1 MDFNYPLAMSLS
13 KGSPSPYR
21 GRNACHW
28 NAEGERESHTSV
40 ASDIVPDSERRGFIG
55 ALPAPLRPYA
65 SLMRIDRPIGTWL
78 LFWPCAWSVALAGVG
93 GRWDLLLW
101 LALGA
106 MAMRSAGCVY
116 NDIVDRNLDA
126 RVERTR
132 LRPLASK
139 RVSLRSAWL
148 LIGLLCIV
156 GLVVLLQLNRTA
168 AILALVSIAP
178 VAAYPFMKRITWWP
192 QAWLGLVFS
201 WGALVGWPA
210 VTGFVAWPAVLLWF
224 GSIAWV
230 VGYDTLYAIQDIEDD
245 ALVGVKSSARR
256 LGSKAPLGIAIFYA
270 IAVMLWGA
278 AIWTV
283 RPDWLALAALLP
295 AAVHLAGQALRAD
308 PEDGELALRLFRSNR
323 SCGLLVFLAMLVV
336 GLSPG

>member
-1 MDFNYPLAMSLS
+1 M
-13 KGSPSPYR
+13 
-21 GRNACHW
+21 
-28 NAEGERESHTSV
+28 
-40 ASDIVPDSERRGFIG
+40 DIVPDSERRGFLG
-55 ALPAPLRPYA
+55 ALPPRLRPFA
-65 SLMRIDRPIGTWL
+65 SLMRLDRPIGSWL
-78 LFWPCAWSVALAGVG
+78 LYWPCAWSVALAAVG
-93 GRWDLLLW
+93 GRWDLFLW

-106 MAMRSAGCVY
+106 FAMRSAGCVY
-116 NDIVDRNLDA
+116 NDIVDRDLDA

-132 LRPLASK
+132 LRPLASG

-148 LIGLLCIV
+148 LIGLLCAI
-156 GLVVLLQLNRTA
+156 GLLVLLQLNSLA
-168 AILALVSIAP
+168 AIVALASIAP

-210 VTGFVAWPAVLLWF
+210 VTGSIGWTPLLLWF

-230 VGYDTLYAIQDIEDD
+230 VGYDTLYAIQDKEDD

-256 LGSKAPLGIAIFYA
+256 LGDKAPLGIAIFYLA
-270 IAVMLWGA
+270 ALLLWGA

-283 RPDWLALAALLP
+283 RPDWLALVALVP
-295 AAVHLAGQALRAD
+295 ATLHLANQALRAD
-308 PEDGELALRLFRSNR
+308 PADGDLALRLFRSNR

-336 GLSPG
+336 GLSAR